1 MVIRISDNGVGM
13 APDQLA
19 ALRDGLI
26 EPRPTNG
33 VGVRNVQ
40 ERIHVY
46 FGLDYGVSFESV
58 PRAGTVATIRIPAIE
73 GSAS

>member
-1 MVIRISDNGVGM
+1 MVIRIRDNGVGM

-26 EPRPTNG
+26 EPRPVNG

-46 FGLDYGVSFESV
+46 FGLEYGVSYESA
-58 PRAGTVATIRIPAIE
+58 PGAGTVATIRIPVIA
-73 GSAS
+73 GSSA

>member
-13 APDQLA
+13 APEQLV

-26 EPRPTNG
+26 EPRPSNG

-46 FGLDYGVSFESV
+46 FGLEYGVTFESATG
-58 PRAGTVATIRIPAIE
+58 AGTVATVRIPIIA
-73 GSAS
+73 GSVT

>member
-13 APDQLA
+13 APEQLV

-26 EPRPTNG
+26 EPLPSKG

-46 FGLDYGVSFESV
+46 FGLEYGVTFESA
-58 PRAGTVATIRIPAIE
+58 PGARTVVTVRIPIIS
-73 GSAS
+73 GSVT